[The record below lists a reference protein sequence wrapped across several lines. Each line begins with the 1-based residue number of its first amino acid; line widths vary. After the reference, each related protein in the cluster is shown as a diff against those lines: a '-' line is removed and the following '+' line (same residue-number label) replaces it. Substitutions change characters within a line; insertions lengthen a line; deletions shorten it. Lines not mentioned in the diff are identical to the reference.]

1 MKRQNYPTSNGQ
13 NEMNTSARLSIF
25 RKERAC
31 DVSVCFLQTF
41 IRNIKTKIGG
51 ICVILHSV
59 ICNTKNHT
67 APYRGHFEKQ
77 VAFKL
82 KTKHYGDSYYP
93 FTICHCIGSHI

>member
-13 NEMNTSARLSIF
+13 NEMNTSASLSLF
-25 RKERAC
+25 LKKLAC
-31 DVSVCFLQTF
+31 DVSVRFLQTF
-41 IRNIKTKIGG
+41 VRNIKTNFGE
-51 ICVILHSV
+51 ICVILHSI

-67 APYRGHFEKQ
+67 APYRGHFEKR
-77 VAFKL
+77 VTFKL

>member
-41 IRNIKTKIGG
+41 IRNIKTKFGE

-59 ICNTKNHT
+59 ICNTQNNL
-67 APYRGHFEKQ
+67 APYWWRFS
-77 VAFKL
+77 
-82 KTKHYGDSYYP
+82 KTD
-93 FTICHCIGSHI
+93 